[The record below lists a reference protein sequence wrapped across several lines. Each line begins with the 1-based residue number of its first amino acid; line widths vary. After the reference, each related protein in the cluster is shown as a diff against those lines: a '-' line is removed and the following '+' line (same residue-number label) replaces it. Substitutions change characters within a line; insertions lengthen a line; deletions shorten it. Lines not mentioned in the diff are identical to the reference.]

1 MTRTHR
7 RLLIFIA
14 LSWAAWGCAQ
24 IALELPLPWAVQA
37 LGILTAIVALA
48 GAAVWAISER

>member
-24 IALELPLPWAVQA
+24 IALALPLPWAVQA
-37 LGILTAIVALA
+37 AGILCAGIALV
-48 GAAVWAISER
+48 GAFGWAVSER